1 MSYSTSIDDLLQP
14 ENTSSTDIQQNVNFQ
29 QQPPMQQFSQQ
40 PVDNNQF
47 VDAILSE
54 LDNIP
59 DSNAAAFNNT
69 VDQVHIPPPH
79 LPETANLLRAE
90 ETQSLNLTNDSVSLN
105 PSSTNS
111 MIKRYQKHLIVIA
124 VVFALTIIFNLNQVN
139 RLIFGYLPKLILEN
153 GQISIYGI
161 LLKSVIITIIIGVL
175 MFLV

>member
-29 QQPPMQQFSQQ
+29 QQPMQQFNQ
-40 PVDNNQF
+40 PAMDNNQF

-59 DSNAAAFNNT
+59 DSNSAAFNNT

-90 ETQSLNLTNDSVSLN
+90 ETQSINLTNDSVSLN
-105 PSSTNS
+105 PTSANS
-111 MIKRYQKHLIVIA
+111 MIKRYQKHLIVIIA
-124 VVFALTIIFNLNQVN
+124 IFALSIIFNLHQVN
-139 RLIFGYLPKLILEN
+139 RLIFGFLPKLILEN

-161 LLKSVIITIIIGVL
+161 LLKATVITIIIGVL